1 MKEVADMS
9 GSVGGSNPRAAGES
23 DTSGPTVVAGQV
35 DPARKSGRSRRRLS
49 LIPNQHGAWAFLV
62 VPLLLGFAVAGWS
75 WVGAGFAFAWVVSY
89 PLSFYSMRVIR
100 AWLKRHRLTRVARR
114 DLRAAAFW
122 AVPLTLVGIPLLIL
136 RPWLLVVAAVAAVL
150 WSVSLWLS
158 LRGRERSVVNDL
170 LLVAQAVTAVPLMW
184 AVTTDS
190 VAVGAFPAVVWEL
203 MALSAVYFTG
213 TVIHVKSLIRK
224 SKDRRWH
231 WGSVAYHVVALVVMP
246 LLSVWFVIPFAA
258 CLARS
263 LFLKP
268 GMKPAAIGGVEIVM
282 SLLVLLAGVLTVATS

>member
-1 MKEVADMS
+1 MKEVADT
-9 GSVGGSNPRAAGES
+9 SVTPGGSN
-23 DTSGPTVVAGQV
+23 TNGPTVVADQDG
-35 DPARKSGRSRRRLS
+35 PARKSRKSRRRLS

-62 VPLLLGFAVAGWS
+62 VPLLLGFTVAGWS

-100 AWLKRHRLTRVARR
+100 VWLKRHRLTRVAKR
-114 DLRAAAFW
+114 DLTAAAVW
-122 AVPLTLVGIPLLIL
+122 AVPLAIVGIPLLIV
-136 RPWLLVVAAVAAVL
+136 RPWLVVVGAVAAVL
-150 WSVSLWLS
+150 WSLSLWLS
-158 LRGRERSVVNDL
+158 LRGQERSMANDL
-170 LLVAQAVTAVPLMW
+170 LLVAQAATAVPLMW

-190 VAVGAFPAVVWEL
+190 FAVGSFPADVWEL

-224 SKDRRWH
+224 AKDRRWH
-231 WGSVAYHVVALVVMP
+231 WGSVVYHAVALVVMT
-246 LLSVWFVIPFAA
+246 LVSVWFVIPFAA

-268 GMKPAAIGGVEIVM
+268 GMRPAAIGGVEIVM
-282 SLLVLLAGVLTVATS
+282 SLLVLLAGVLTVVW

>member
-1 MKEVADMS
+1 MS
-9 GSVGGSNPRAAGES
+9 GTAEGPQAGTRGGSKA
-23 DTSGPTVVAGQV
+23 SGPTVVT
-35 DPARKSGRSRRRLS
+35 DKPKPARKSGRTRRRLN

-62 VPLLLGFAVAGWS
+62 VPLLLGFTVAGWS
-75 WVGAGFAFAWVVSY
+75 WAGAGFAFAWVASY

-100 AWLKRHRLTRVARR
+100 IWLKRHRLTRVAKR
-114 DLRAAAFW
+114 DLTAAAVW
-122 AVPLTLVGIPLLIL
+122 AVPVALVGIPLLIV
-136 RPWLLVVAAVAAVL
+136 RPWLVVVAAVAAVL

-158 LRGRERSVVNDL
+158 LRGQERSMANDL
-170 LLVAQAVTAVPLMW
+170 LLVAQAATAVPLMW

-190 VAVGAFPAVVWEL
+190 FAVGSFPADVWEL

-224 SKDRRWH
+224 AKDRRWH
-231 WGSVAYHVVALVVMP
+231 WGSVVYHVIALVVMT
-246 LLSVWFVIPFAA
+246 LVSVWFVIPFAA

-282 SLLVLLAGVLTVATS
+282 SLLVLTAGVLTVFV

>member
-1 MKEVADMS
+1 MKEVADT
-9 GSVGGSNPRAAGES
+9 SVTRGGSN
-23 DTSGPTVVAGQV
+23 TNGPTVVADQDG
-35 DPARKSGRSRRRLS
+35 PARKSRKSRRRLS

-62 VPLLLGFAVAGWS
+62 VPLLLGFTVAGWS

-100 AWLKRHRLTRVARR
+100 VWLKRHRLTRVAKR
-114 DLRAAAFW
+114 DLTAAAVW
-122 AVPLTLVGIPLLIL
+122 AVPLAIVGIPLLIV
-136 RPWLLVVAAVAAVL
+136 RPWLLVVGAVAAVL
-150 WSVSLWLS
+150 WSLSLWLS
-158 LRGRERSVVNDL
+158 LRGQERSMANDL
-170 LLVAQAVTAVPLMW
+170 LLVAQAATAVPLMW

-190 VAVGAFPAVVWEL
+190 FAVGSFPADVWEL

-224 SKDRRWH
+224 AKDRRWH
-231 WGSVAYHVVALVVMP
+231 WGSVVYHAVALVVMT
-246 LLSVWFVIPFAA
+246 LVSVWFVIPFAA

-268 GMKPAAIGGVEIVM
+268 GMRPAAIGGVEIVM
-282 SLLVLLAGVLTVATS
+282 SLLVLLAGVLTVVW